1 MSYCSCTAVILP
13 AACGEARGG
22 VVVAEGISR
31 WKAETHKANH
41 SWAAHRGKMP
51 CPETRSSMGFGAAP
65 HVFPKL
71 GEFSHKMELWPCDF
85 QRRVFETKHKLF
97 LQGGLPLLSHT
108 SSPEGKERSPPAARQ
123 TLHGQWA
130 ACRGLMTPSLSP
142 PRRQFSWK
150 GLP

>member
-31 WKAETHKANH
+31 WKAETHKANR

-85 QRRVFETKHKLF
+85 QRRVFDTWNETQAVPAGWSTSALTHFIPRRK
-97 LQGGLPLLSHT
+97 GEEPT
-108 SSPEGKERSPPAARQ
+108 SSPANPPWSVGCVSRAHDSF
-123 TLHGQWA
+123 TFT
-130 ACRGLMTPSLSP
+130 TP
-142 PRRQFSWK
+142 
-150 GLP
+150 